1 MSLFIRRRKED
12 NRFTNETI
20 YKLPKNI
27 LRPQSNSR
35 YTVRGSLYRDSTVS
49 GIDPKNVCVIRAQYV
64 MLFFISSV
72 LDRL

>member
-1 MSLFIRRRKED
+1 MEPRY
-12 NRFTNETI
+12 NEG
-20 YKLPKNI
+20 
-27 LRPQSNSR
+27 LRLT